1 MEKKF
6 ITELISTDFKEW
18 ETGDK
23 VILDAGTGSG
33 KTTFCIDI
41 LGRYAKEKNAKLLYI
56 CNRTNLKNQV
66 LKAVFAADLNDTI
79 YVTTYQSIQ
88 STLYR
93 GDNKLEEYDYLI
105 SDECHFF
112 FSDASFNRQTDLS
125 YRYVM
130 GFQGVTLFA
139 SATANKFFD
148 FLEDSGIVKKQ
159 NRYIS
164 KREYGYVNDLTF
176 YRKADLVELLNRI
189 ITDTK
194 KDKILVFLN
203 STERMKEMHTIF
215 GESAEYIYSKSNR
228 EMKKHLKL
236 SSLKNEQFE
245 ARILFA
251 TKVIDN
257 GINFC
262 DSDLNHIFCE
272 LVDADGIIQA
282 FGRKRCVPHEHNECH
297 FYIRERTAGEIRGML
312 NRLEPELIAQKIYR
326 ENPDRFRREYSDSD
340 LNMNIFRPSFD
351 KTDPELVFNRCRYVK
366 NQMDYA
372 LYSSIL
378 ASSFREYILN
388 DVFPE
393 LREKEKENDIK
404 GSNSLIVK
412 GFIEKNVEKNLY
424 EEEKKQLK
432 EIFQFLNL
440 DIRKRGHKNLKI
452 LNATI
457 EEEFGVDYPY
467 RIFDAD
473 SDGKKYRDTKL
484 LNDDGT
490 VNPHRYQR
498 FWRIESR

>member
-6 ITELISTDFKEW
+6 IAELISTDFKKW

-33 KTTFCIDI
+33 KTTFCIDV
-41 LGRYAKEKNAKLLYI
+41 LGRHTKERNEKLLYL
-56 CNRTNLKNQV
+56 CNRTNLKDQV
-66 LKAVFAADLNDTI
+66 LKAVGEADLKNTI
-79 YVTTYQSIQ
+79 YVTTYQAIQ
-88 STLYR
+88 SKLYR
-93 GDNKLEEYDYLI
+93 GEKIEEYQYLI
-105 SDECHFF
+105 ADECHFF
-112 FSDASFNRQTDLS
+112 FSDAGFNRQTDLS

-130 GFQGVTLFA
+130 GFSGITLFA
-139 SATANKFFD
+139 SATANRFFN
-148 FLEDSGIVKKQ
+148 FLEDYGMVKKQ

-176 YRKADLVELLNRI
+176 YRKSDLVEILNRI

-194 KDKILVFLN
+194 KDKSLVFL
-203 STERMKEMHTIF
+203 SSVERMKEMHTIF
-215 GESAEYIYSKSNR
+215 GQSAEYIYSKSNK
-228 EMKKHLKL
+228 ELKKYLKL
-236 SSLKNEQFE
+236 SSLRNERFE

-262 DSDLNHIFCE
+262 DADLKHIFCE
-272 LVDADGIIQA
+272 LVDSDGIIQA
-282 FGRKRCVPHEHNECH
+282 FGRKRYSGQSSDECH
-297 FYIRERTAGEIRGML
+297 FYIRERTASEIRGMV
-312 NRLEPELIAQKIYR
+312 NRLEPELIAQKIYQ
-326 ENPDRFRREYSDSD
+326 EDPDRFKLEYSDSNLD
-340 LNMNIFRPSFD
+340 INIFRPSFD
-351 KTDPELVFNRCRYVK
+351 KMHPELVFNQCRYVK
-366 NQMDYA
+366 NQMDYEM
-372 LYSSIL
+372 YSLIL
-378 ASSFREYILN
+378 AASFREYILT

-393 LREKEKENDIK
+393 LKEVVRENDIK

-412 GFIEKNVEKNLY
+412 CYIEKNIGKNLY

-457 EEEFGVDYPY
+457 EEEFGVEYPY
-467 RIFDAD
+467 RIYD
-473 SDGKKYRDTKL
+473 SDLDGKKYRDTKL
-484 LNDDGT
+484 LNNDGT